1 MEEFVGIIVVIALF
15 AAYTYFAFRFSMW
28 IFKRG
33 VQKEL
38 EQAEQVSEEE
48 KLRRQK
54 EEIASRLLDEYKK
67 KELEEQVRREL
78 VEKGELPP
86 EEGQAR

>member
-1 MEEFVGIIVVIALF
+1 MSSSLF
-15 AAYTYFAFRFSMW
+15 SPHIHTS
-28 IFKRG
+28 
-33 VQKEL
+33 QKEL